1 MGLEAVEIVLAAE
14 ETFGI
19 AVPDEAAT
27 DMLTPADLINFIVSH
42 VPTVTTEECMTQQ
55 MFYRLRKGFRS
66 QVPALLGRFD
76 PDTELARIVHKDQWP
91 RVWLAVRAAVG
102 EAGWPESVPW
112 PGLLRDGPKTI
123 RQLIWHLVASLPRP
137 EHGETWPRFRVEA
150 EVRRIIADV
159 LGKKDFRL
167 SAKFVGE
174 LGVR

>member
-19 AVPDEAAT
+19 AIPDEAAAEIR
-27 DMLTPADLINFIVSH
+27 TPADLIGFIASH
-42 VPTVTTEECMTQQ
+42 VPSISTEACTTQQ

-66 QVPALLGRFD
+66 QVPALLNRFD
-76 PDTELARIVHKDQWP
+76 PETELATIVHKDQWP
-91 RVWLAVRAAVG
+91 RVWLAVRTAVG
-102 EAGWPESVPW
+102 GPGWPESVPW

-123 RQLIWHLVASLPRP
+123 RQLIWHLAASLPRP
-137 EHGETWPRFRVEA
+137 AHGETWPRFKIEA
-150 EVRRIIADV
+150 EVRRIIAEV

-174 LGVR
+174 LGVS